1 MPSPWCSF
9 ALASGGSPRGRPTPY
24 CLSVTA
30 PDDVPRCSAK
40 GCRAPATWTL
50 SWRNPRIHTA
60 DRVKQWLACDEHR
73 GPLADFLA
81 RRDFPLEVS
90 PR

>member
-1 MPSPWCSF
+1 VAARRLIVW
-9 ALASGGSPRGRPTPY
+9 
-24 CLSVTA
+24 SVSA
-30 PDDVPRCSAK
+30 PDDVPQCSAK
-40 GCRAPATWTL
+40 GCRATATWTL

-73 GPLADFLA
+73 GPLSDFLT
-81 RRDFPLEVS
+81 RRDFPLEVT

>member
-1 MPSPWCSF
+1 M
-9 ALASGGSPRGRPTPY
+9 AARRPNVGP
-24 CLSVTA
+24 VNA
-30 PDDVPRCSAK
+30 PDDLPRCSAK

-73 GPLADFLA
+73 ETLSDFLA